1 MLYAPFGYKIMFYFD
16 MPDGKK
22 NGGISNNPEGLGKI
36 FDIVAMMD
44 GSNLVIEDRTIY
56 KEIDE
61 LREETQT
68 TKWSAEEEL

>member
-1 MLYAPFGYKIMFYFD
+1 MISR
-16 MPDGKK
+16 KK
-22 NGGISNNPEGLGKI
+22 NGGISNNPNGLGKI

-61 LREETQT
+61 LREETQA
-68 TKWSAEEEL
+68 TKWSAEKEL

>member
-1 MLYAPFGYKIMFYFD
+1 MLYAPLGYKIMFYFD

-68 TKWSAEEEL
+68 PEWKTEEEL

>member
-68 TKWSAEEEL
+68 TEWSAEAEL

>member
-22 NGGISNNPEGLGKI
+22 NGGLSSNPEGLGKI
-36 FDIVAMMD
+36 FDIVAMMN

-61 LREETQT
+61 LSEEAKPTEWKT
-68 TKWSAEEEL
+68 EA